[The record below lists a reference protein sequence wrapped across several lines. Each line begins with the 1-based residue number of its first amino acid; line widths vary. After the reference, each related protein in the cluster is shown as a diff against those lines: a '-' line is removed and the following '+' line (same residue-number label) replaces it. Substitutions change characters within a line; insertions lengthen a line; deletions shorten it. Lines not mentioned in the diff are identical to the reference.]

1 MKKKIYILLTLMLMC
16 MGTAT
21 AADQLTVEDV
31 TITQGQQATVAV
43 GFKFDQSGLY
53 AGYQFVLNLPEGI
66 SVVTNSTGGIQATN
80 GAGLKDAS
88 PTQVS
93 NNAEGAWNVA
103 CYSYGSTLKGTQNV
117 LFTMTLKAATTLA
130 AGEVLTAT
138 LTDIRLSTTDSRS
151 VRLDDASFDIT
162 IAQPADI
169 RITLDEASTT
179 LLSAATNAN
188 VRVLRTISVGKWN
201 TIVLPFSM
209 TQEQQQKAFGNDVA
223 LADFTDYKTVTAEDE
238 INYIDVYFRTISGTL
253 LANHP
258 YLIKTGKTITEFN
271 VDGVD
276 IEPVDKPTVSR
287 GTKTIKKDFVGSYVP
302 IIVPE
307 DGLFVSGGQF
317 WYSAGA
323 TKMKGFRA
331 YFDFQDKITSGLSSR
346 VVMHLDDEEST
357 GIATMNGQDTMGDEL
372 FNLQGQRINKPSKGV
387 FIQGNRKVVRN

>member
-1 MKKKIYILLTLMLMC
+1 MKKKIYILLTLMLMG

-21 AADQLTVEDV
+21 ATDRLTVEDV

-53 AGYQFVLNLPEGI
+53 AGYQFVLNLPDGI
-66 SVVTNSTGGIQATN
+66 SVVTNSTGGILATN

-93 NNAEGAWNVA
+93 NYAEGAWNVA

-117 LFTMTLKAATTLA
+117 LFTMTLKAAATLA

-151 VRLDDASFDIT
+151 VRLADASFDIT

-179 LLSAATNAN
+179 LPSAATNAN

-258 YLIKTGKTITEFN
+258 YLIKTGKTITEFS

-276 IEPVDKPTVSR
+276 IKPADKPTVSR

-302 IIVPE
+302 IIVRE

>member
-1 MKKKIYILLTLMLMC
+1 MKKKIYILLTLMLMG

-21 AADQLTVEDV
+21 ATDRLTVEDV

-43 GFKFDQSGLY
+43 SFKFDQSGLY
-53 AGYQFVLNLPEGI
+53 AGYQFVLNLPDGI
-66 SVVTNSTGGIQATN
+66 SVVTNSTGGILATN

-93 NNAEGAWNVA
+93 NYAEGAWNVA

-117 LFTMTLKAATTLA
+117 LFTMTLKAAATLA

-138 LTDIRLSTTDSRS
+138 LTDIRLSTTDSHS

-162 IAQPADI
+162 IAQPAEVRVI
-169 RITLDEASTT
+169 LDEAATT
-179 LLSAATNAN
+179 LPSAATNAN
-188 VRVLRTISVGKWN
+188 VRVVRPIVGGQWN

-209 TQEQQQKAFGNDVA
+209 TQEQQKKAFGNDVA

-276 IEPVDKPTVSR
+276 IKPADKPTVSR

-387 FIQGNRKVVRN
+387 FIQGNRKVIRD

>member
-1 MKKKIYILLTLMLMC
+1 MKKKIYILLTLMLMG

-21 AADQLTVEDV
+21 ATDRLTVEDV

-53 AGYQFVLNLPEGI
+53 AGYQFVLNLPDGI
-66 SVVTNSTGGIQATN
+66 SVVTNSTGGILATN

-93 NNAEGAWNVA
+93 NYAEGAWNVA

-276 IEPVDKPTVSR
+276 IKPADKPTVSR

>member
-1 MKKKIYILLTLMLMC
+1 MKKKIYILLALMLMS

-31 TITQGQQATVAV
+31 TITQGQQTTVAV
-43 GFKFDQSGLY
+43 SFKFDQSGLY
-53 AGYQFVLNLPEGI
+53 AGYQFVLNLPDGI

-88 PTQVS
+88 PTQTS
-93 NNAEGAWNVA
+93 NYAEGAWNVA

-117 LFTMTLKAATTLA
+117 LFTMTLQAAATLTV
-130 AGEVLTAT
+130 GEVLTAT

-151 VRLDDASFDIT
+151 VRLADTSFDIT
-162 IAQPADI
+162 IAQPADT

-179 LLSAATNAN
+179 LPSAATNAN
-188 VRVLRTISVGKWN
+188 VQVLRSISSGRWN

-209 TQEQQQKAFGNDVA
+209 TQEQQQKAFGNDVV
-223 LADFTDYKTVTAEDE
+223 LADFMDYKTVITDDE
-238 INYIDVYFRTISGTL
+238 VSDIDIYFRTISGTL

-258 YLIKTGKTITEFN
+258 YLIKTERTITVFS

-276 IEPVDKPTVSR
+276 IVPVDEPIVSR
-287 GTKTIKKDFVGSYVP
+287 GTNTIKKDFVGSYVP
-302 IIVPE
+302 ITVPE
-307 DGLFVSGGQF
+307 DGLFVNVGRF
-317 WYSAGA
+317 WYSAGN
-323 TKMKGFRA
+323 TNMKGFRA
-331 YFDFQDKITSGLSSR
+331 YFNFQDKITSGLSSH

-357 GIATMNGQDTMGDEL
+357 GIATMNAPDNMHYEL

-387 FIQGNRKVVRN
+387 YIQGNRKVVMN

>member
-1 MKKKIYILLTLMLMC
+1 MKKKIYILLTLMLMG

-21 AADQLTVEDV
+21 ATDRLTVEDV

-53 AGYQFVLNLPEGI
+53 AGYQFVLNLPDGI
-66 SVVTNSTGGIQATN
+66 SVVTNSTGGILATN

-93 NNAEGAWNVA
+93 NHAEGAWNVA

-179 LLSAATNAN
+179 LPSAATNAN

-346 VVMHLDDEEST
+346 VTMLLDDEVST

>member
-1 MKKKIYILLTLMLMC
+1 MKKKIYILLTLMLMG

-21 AADQLTVEDV
+21 ATDRLTVEDV
-31 TITQGQQATVAV
+31 TITQGQRATVA
-43 GFKFDQSGLY
+43 GSFKFDQSGLY
-53 AGYQFVLNLPEGI
+53 AGYQFVLNLPDGI
-66 SVVTNSTGGIQATN
+66 SVVTNSTGGILATN

-93 NNAEGAWNVA
+93 NYAEGAWNVA

-117 LFTMTLKAATTLA
+117 LFTMTLKAAATLA

-179 LLSAATNAN
+179 LPSAATNAN

-223 LADFTDYKTVTAEDE
+223 LADFMDYKTVTAEDE

-276 IEPVDKPTVSR
+276 IKPADKPTVSR

-302 IIVPE
+302 IIVSE

-387 FIQGNRKVVRN
+387 FIQGNRKVIRD

>member
-1 MKKKIYILLTLMLMC
+1 MKKKIYILLALMLMS

-31 TITQGQQATVAV
+31 TITQGQQTTVAV
-43 GFKFDQSGLY
+43 SFKFDQSGLY

-88 PTQVS
+88 PTQTS
-93 NNAEGAWNVA
+93 NYAEGAWNVA

-117 LFTMTLKAATTLA
+117 LFTMTLQAAATLTV
-130 AGEVLTAT
+130 GEVLTAT

-151 VRLDDASFDIT
+151 VRLADTSFDIT
-162 IAQPADI
+162 IAQPADT

-179 LLSAATNAN
+179 LPSAATNAN
-188 VRVLRTISVGKWN
+188 VQVLRSISSGRWN

-209 TQEQQQKAFGNDVA
+209 TQEQQQKAFGNDVV
-223 LADFTDYKTVTAEDE
+223 LADFMDYKTVITDDE
-238 INYIDVYFRTISGTL
+238 VSDIDIYFRTISGTL

-258 YLIKTGKTITEFN
+258 YLIKTERTITVFS

-276 IEPVDKPTVSR
+276 IVPVDEPIVSR
-287 GTKTIKKDFVGSYVP
+287 GTNTIKKDFVGSYVP
-302 IIVPE
+302 ITVPE
-307 DGLFVSGGQF
+307 DGLFVNVGRF
-317 WYSAGA
+317 WYSAGN
-323 TKMKGFRA
+323 TNMKGFRA
-331 YFDFQDKITSGLSSR
+331 YFNFQDKITSGLSSH

-357 GIATMNGQDTMGDEL
+357 GIATMNAPDNMHDEL

-387 FIQGNRKVVRN
+387 YIQGNRKVVRN

>member
-93 NNAEGAWNVA
+93 NYAEGAWNVA

-117 LFTMTLKAATTLA
+117 LFTMTLKAAATLA

-179 LLSAATNAN
+179 LPSAATNAN

-223 LADFTDYKTVTAEDE
+223 LADFMDYKTVTAEDE
-238 INYIDVYFRTISGTL
+238 IKYIDVYFRTISGTL

-276 IEPVDKPTVSR
+276 IKPADKPTVSR

-387 FIQGNRKVVRN
+387 FIQGNRKVIRD